1 MTIYQ
6 FVKFIGIKFVEELL
20 KEFSSDKALNL
31 GQKLKD
37 QSPTVRKEA
46 EELTE
51 KTADAVV
58 SYLDTK
64 DWFEN
69 TDRVLQ
75 KKLEEIN
82 LLKQRI
88 QNSVKLID
96 DNNNLL

>member
-1 MTIYQ
+1 LTIYQ

>member
-1 MTIYQ
+1 MINYL
-6 FVKFIGIKFVEELL
+6 IGIEFIEGLL
-20 KEFSSDKALNL
+20 KEFSSNKALNL
-31 GQKLKD
+31 EQKLKD
-37 QSPTVRKEA
+37 QSPAVRKEA

-51 KTADAVV
+51 KTADAVI

-64 DWFEN
+64 DWFDS

-75 KKLEEIN
+75 KKLEEIK

-88 QNSVKLID
+88 QNSVKMID